1 VTKSELLATLANDT
15 GLKKKDVDNVMQ
27 ALRNTIYKTLK
38 KEHKI
43 KLDGLGVFQ
52 LKDRKARV
60 ARNPRTGEMVNVPA
74 KKVVKFRVLKD
85 LKEADLGI
93 SVIISGLMADVHDCC
108 SVAGVKPHTCE
119 TSLGVWGNTDRLPD
133 EDILRFTTM
142 CGHGQVPF
150 NLVNKIVEDVKEGKL
165 TLPEAGREL
174 AKPCQCGVFNPARA
188 AAMVEEIMCLWG
200 IHIV

>member
-52 LKDRKARV
+52 LKDRKARI

-74 KKVVKFRVLKD
+74 KKVIKFRVLKD
-85 LKEADLGI
+85 LKEAVLG
-93 SVIISGLMADVHDCC
+93 
-108 SVAGVKPHTCE
+108 
-119 TSLGVWGNTDRLPD
+119 
-133 EDILRFTTM
+133 
-142 CGHGQVPF
+142 
-150 NLVNKIVEDVKEGKL
+150 
-165 TLPEAGREL
+165 
-174 AKPCQCGVFNPARA
+174 
-188 AAMVEEIMCLWG
+188 
-200 IHIV
+200 